1 MSQGC
6 SQDAMATSLLLP
18 GLLCIPLHFP
28 GSPTQQWEFLGTP
41 RACPTEPTSLPRHP
55 FVVTAPP
62 EHGVGTLCIA
72 ATQATCTRSVPNSRQ
87 P

>member
-6 SQDAMATSLLLP
+6 SQDAMATSFLLP

-55 FVVTAPP
+55 FVVTALP
-62 EHGVGTLCIA
+62 ERGVGLLYTA